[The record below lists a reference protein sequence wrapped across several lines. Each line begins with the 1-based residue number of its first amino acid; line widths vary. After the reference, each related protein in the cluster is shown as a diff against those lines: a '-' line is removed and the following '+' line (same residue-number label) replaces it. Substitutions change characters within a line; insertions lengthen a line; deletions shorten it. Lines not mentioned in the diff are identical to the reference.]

1 MHLTLANPYLINAL
15 TAPPPQSYR
24 YERWRE
30 RGYHPDLRPISP
42 DSECGTLIGQMGW
55 VGAHAHAHEYLWAT
69 AGNMGA
75 VLTETVENPCLIPY
89 DESPRYQLPPQIVV
103 KELAGRHVLLTKSGS
118 RLDMI
123 GSEHPALNLTLIE
136 VEPDGMHYRMRF
148 GTPEQSVLNRYAN
161 GVAPPVPTSEMFHY
175 LLIFEQLE
183 PHGFNALVHL
193 QPKFLNL
200 ISRTEHGHPDLFY
213 NFLRGYEPETPIIYD
228 ASSGIGFVQER
239 APGIPELSYE
249 SLRLFQN
256 GGSPERYILYWV
268 GHGTFSRG
276 TDILDA
282 YKHAEYFEAAARMA
296 WEANQHNVDAQA
308 YTEEI
313 VNCILREFNAN
324 RERGEQPDANQSPD
338 EVVSAPQSGVNTFT
352 TEPENVYNY
361 P

>member
-1 MHLTLANPYLINAL
+1 MDSTLTNPYLVNAL
-15 TAPPPQSYR
+15 TAPPPQTYR
-24 YERWRE
+24 YQRWRE
-30 RGYHPDLRPISP
+30 RGYHPDLRPLSP

-55 VGAHAHAHEYLWAT
+55 VGAHAHAHDYLWAT

-75 VLTETVENPCLIPY
+75 VLNETVNEECLIAY
-89 DESPRYQLPPQIVV
+89 NASPRYQLPPQIVV
-103 KELAGRHVLLTKSGS
+103 KGLAGKHVLLTKSGS

-123 GSEHPALNLTLIE
+123 GIEHPALNLTLIE
-136 VEPDGMHYRMRF
+136 VEPDGVHYRMRY
-148 GTPEQSVLNRYAN
+148 GTPDQATLEQAQNR
-161 GVAPPVPTSEMFHY
+161 VAPPAPTSEMFHY
-175 LLIFEQLE
+175 LLIFEQLAE
-183 PHGFNALVHL
+183 NGFNALVHL

-200 ISRTEHGHPDLFY
+200 ISRTEHGAPDRFY
-213 NFLRGYEPETPIIYD
+213 DFLRGYEPETPIIYD
-228 ASSGIGFVQER
+228 ASGGIGFVEER

-256 GGSPERYILYWV
+256 GGKDGEQSARHILYWV

-296 WEANQHNVDAQA
+296 WEANQQSVDAQA

-324 RERGEQPDANQSPD
+324 RETTSRLDDELLDADTPTQSD
-338 EVVSAPQSGVNTFT
+338 
-352 TEPENVYNY
+352 NVYNY

>member
-1 MHLTLANPYLINAL
+1 MDSTLANPYLTNTL
-15 TAPPPQSYR
+15 MPPPPQTYR
-24 YERWRE
+24 YKCWQE
-30 RGYHPDLRPISP
+30 RGYHPNLRPISP

-75 VLTETVENPCLIPY
+75 VLTETIEETCLIPY
-89 DESPRYQLPPQIVV
+89 EASPRYQLPPQIVV
-103 KELAGRHVLLTKSGS
+103 KGLAGRHVLLTKSGS

-123 GSEHPALNLTLIE
+123 GIEHPALNLTLIE
-136 VEPDGMHYRMRF
+136 VEPDGVHYRMRF
-148 GTPEQSVLNRYAN
+148 GTPDQATLDLNQDS
-161 GVAPPVPTSEMFHY
+161 VAPPAPTSEMFHY
-175 LLIFEQLE
+175 LLIFQQLE
-183 PHGFNALVHL
+183 GQGFNALVHL

-200 ISRTEHGHPDLFY
+200 ISRTEHGAPDRFY

-228 ASSGIGFVQER
+228 ASSGIGFVEER

-256 GGSPERYILYWV
+256 GGSPERHILYWV

-276 TDILDA
+276 SDLLDA

-296 WEANQHNVDAQA
+296 WEANQQTVKAQA

-313 VNCILREFNAN
+313 VSCILREFNAN
-324 RERGEQPDANQSPD
+324 RNVNQHSDTDFHDSETPG
-338 EVVSAPQSGVNTFT
+338 QS
-352 TEPENVYNY
+352 ENVYNY

>member
-1 MHLTLANPYLINAL
+1 MDSTLANPYLTNAL
-15 TAPPPQSYR
+15 TPPPPQTYR
-24 YERWRE
+24 YKCWRE
-30 RGYHPDLRPISP
+30 RGYHPNLRPISP

-75 VLTETVENPCLIPY
+75 VLTETIEEACLIPY
-89 DESPRYQLPPQIVV
+89 EASPRYQLPSQIVV
-103 KELAGRHVLLTKSGS
+103 KGLAGRHVLLTKSGS
-118 RLDMI
+118 RLDMVGI
-123 GSEHPALNLTLIE
+123 EHPALNLTLIE
-136 VEPDGMHYRMRF
+136 VEPDGVHYRMRF
-148 GTPEQSVLNRYAN
+148 GTPDQATLDLNQDR
-161 GVAPPVPTSEMFHY
+161 VAPPAPTSEMFHY

-183 PHGFNALVHL
+183 GQGFNALVHL

-200 ISRTEHGHPDLFY
+200 ISRTEHGAPDRFY

-228 ASSGIGFVQER
+228 ASSGIGFVEER

-249 SLRLFQN
+249 SLKLFQN
-256 GGSPERYILYWV
+256 GGSPERHILYWV

-276 TDILDA
+276 SDLLDA

-296 WEANQHNVDAQA
+296 WEANQQTVKAQA

-313 VNCILREFNAN
+313 VSCILREFNAN
-324 RERGEQPDANQSPD
+324 RNVNQHSDADFQDSETPVQS
-338 EVVSAPQSGVNTFT
+338 
-352 TEPENVYNY
+352 ENVYNY

>member
-1 MHLTLANPYLINAL
+1 
-15 TAPPPQSYR
+15 
-24 YERWRE
+24 
-30 RGYHPDLRPISP
+30 
-42 DSECGTLIGQMGW
+42 MGW

-75 VLTETVENPCLIPY
+75 VLTEVVEETCLIPY
-89 DESPRYQLPPQIVV
+89 DASPRYQLPPQIVV
-103 KELAGRHVLLTKSGS
+103 KGLAGRHVLLTKSGS

-123 GSEHPALNLTLIE
+123 GIEHPALNVTLIE
-136 VEPDGMHYRMRF
+136 VEPDGVHYRMRF
-148 GTPEQSVLNRYAN
+148 GTPDQATLDRDRT
-161 GVAPPVPTSEMFHY
+161 APPAPTSEMFHY

-183 PHGFNALVHL
+183 GQGFNALVHL

-200 ISRTEHGHPDLFY
+200 ISRTEHGAPDRFY

-228 ASSGIGFVQER
+228 ASSGIGFVEER

-256 GGSPERYILYWV
+256 GGSPERHILYWV

-276 TDILDA
+276 SDLLDA

-296 WEANQHNVDAQA
+296 WEANQQTVKAQA

-313 VNCILREFNAN
+313 VSCILREFNAN
-324 RERGEQPDANQSPD
+324 RQMNNQHSDADFPDPDTPVQS
-338 EVVSAPQSGVNTFT
+338 
-352 TEPENVYNY
+352 ENVYNY

>member
-1 MHLTLANPYLINAL
+1 
-15 TAPPPQSYR
+15 
-24 YERWRE
+24 
-30 RGYHPDLRPISP
+30 
-42 DSECGTLIGQMGW
+42 MGW

-75 VLTETVENPCLIPY
+75 VLTEAIEDACLIPY
-89 DESPRYQLPPQIVV
+89 EVSPRYQLPPQIVV
-103 KELAGRHVLLTKSGS
+103 KGLAGRHVLLTKSGS

-123 GSEHPALNLTLIE
+123 GIEHPALNITLIE
-136 VEPDGMHYRMRF
+136 VEPDGVHYRMRF
-148 GTPEQSVLNRYAN
+148 GTPDQATLNLNQDR
-161 GVAPPVPTSEMFHY
+161 VAPPAPTSEMFHY

-183 PHGFNALVHL
+183 KQGFNALVHL

-200 ISRTEHGHPDLFY
+200 ISRTEHGAPDRFY

-228 ASSGIGFVQER
+228 ASSGIGFVEER

-276 TDILDA
+276 SDLLDA

-296 WEANQHNVDAQA
+296 WEANQQTVKAQA

-313 VNCILREFNAN
+313 VSCILREFNAN
-324 RERGEQPDANQSPD
+324 REVNQHSD
-338 EVVSAPQSGVNTFT
+338 TDFQNSDTQGQS
-352 TEPENVYNY
+352 ENVYNY

>member
-1 MHLTLANPYLINAL
+1 MDSTLANPYLTGAL
-15 TAPPPQSYR
+15 TSPPPQTYR
-24 YERWRE
+24 YKCWQD
-30 RGYHPDLRPISP
+30 RGYHPNLRPISP

-75 VLTETVENPCLIPY
+75 VLTEAIEDACLMPY
-89 DESPRYQLPPQIVV
+89 EVSPRYQLPPQIVV
-103 KELAGRHVLLTKSGS
+103 KGLAGRHVLLTKSGS

-123 GSEHPALNLTLIE
+123 GIEHPALNLTLIE
-136 VEPDGMHYRMRF
+136 VEPDGVHYRMRF
-148 GTPEQSVLNRYAN
+148 GTPDQTTLNMN
-161 GVAPPVPTSEMFHY
+161 QDSIAPPAPTSEMFHY

-183 PHGFNALVHL
+183 SQGFNALVHL

-200 ISRTEHGHPDLFY
+200 ISRTEHGAPERFY

-228 ASSGIGFVQER
+228 PSSGIGFVEER

-276 TDILDA
+276 SDLLDA

-296 WEANQHNVDAQA
+296 WEANQQTVKAQA

-313 VNCILREFNAN
+313 VSCILREFNAN
-324 RERGEQPDANQSPD
+324 REVNQHSDGDFQDSDTP
-338 EVVSAPQSGVNTFT
+338 VRS
-352 TEPENVYNY
+352 ENIYNY

>member
-1 MHLTLANPYLINAL
+1 MPY
-15 TAPPPQSYR
+15 
-24 YERWRE
+24 E
-30 RGYHPDLRPISP
+30 
-42 DSECGTLIGQMGW
+42 
-55 VGAHAHAHEYLWAT
+55 V
-69 AGNMGA
+69 
-75 VLTETVENPCLIPY
+75 
-89 DESPRYQLPPQIVV
+89 SPRYQLPPQIVV
-103 KELAGRHVLLTKSGS
+103 KGLAGRHVLLTKSGS

-123 GSEHPALNLTLIE
+123 GIEHPALNLTLIE
-136 VEPDGMHYRMRF
+136 VEPDGVHYRMRF
-148 GTPEQSVLNRYAN
+148 GTPDQTALDLNHD
-161 GVAPPVPTSEMFHY
+161 GVAPPAPTSEMFHY

-183 PHGFNALVHL
+183 SQGFNALVHL

-200 ISRTEHGHPDLFY
+200 ISRTEHGAPDRFY

-228 ASSGIGFVQER
+228 ASSGIGFVEER

-276 TDILDA
+276 SDLLDA

-296 WEANQHNVDAQA
+296 WEANQQTVKAQA

-313 VNCILREFNAN
+313 VSCILREFNAN
-324 RERGEQPDANQSPD
+324 R
-338 EVVSAPQSGVNTFT
+338 GVNQNSDADFQDPDT
-352 TEPENVYNY
+352 PVQSENVYNY

>member
-1 MHLTLANPYLINAL
+1 MDSTLTNPYLTNAL
-15 TAPPPQSYR
+15 TAPPPQTYR
-24 YERWRE
+24 SERWRE

-55 VGAHAHAHEYLWAT
+55 VGAHAHVHEYLWAT

-75 VLTETVENPCLIPY
+75 VLAETVEDACLIP
-89 DESPRYQLPPQIVV
+89 DNASPRYQLPPQIVV
-103 KELAGRHVLLTKSGS
+103 RGLTGRHCLRPKLGS
-118 RLDMI
+118 RLDRI
-123 GSEHPALNLTLIE
+123 GIEYPALIFTLIE
-136 VEPDGMHYRMRF
+136 VEPDGVHYRMRF
-148 GTPEQSVLNRYAN
+148 GTPDQAALDSNRE
-161 GVAPPVPTSEMFHY
+161 GIAPPAPTSEMFHY

-183 PHGFNALVHL
+183 EDGFNALVHL

-200 ISRTEHGHPDLFY
+200 ISRTEHGEPDRFY

-228 ASSGIGFVQER
+228 ESSGIGFVEEK

-256 GGSPERYILYWV
+256 GGNAERHILYWV

-276 TDILDA
+276 TDLLDA

-296 WEANQHNVDAQA
+296 WEANQQRVDAQA

-313 VNCILREFNAN
+313 VSCILREFNAN
-324 RERGEQPDANQSPD
+324 RETSLQPDIGFED
-338 EVVSAPQSGVNTFT
+338 VNT
-352 TEPENVYNY
+352 PSQSDNVYNY

>member
-1 MHLTLANPYLINAL
+1 MDSTLANPYLTNTL
-15 TAPPPQSYR
+15 TPPPPQTYR
-24 YERWRE
+24 YRSWQE
-30 RGYHPDLRPISP
+30 RGYHPDLRPISS

-75 VLTETVENPCLIPY
+75 VLTELVEDSCLIPY
-89 DESPRYQLPPQIVV
+89 EVSPRYQLPSQIVV
-103 KELAGRHVLLTKSGS
+103 KGLAGRHVLLTKSGS

-123 GSEHPALNLTLIE
+123 GIEHPALNLTLIE
-136 VEPDGMHYRMRF
+136 VEPDGVHYRMRF
-148 GTPEQSVLNRYAN
+148 GTPDQTALGLNQD
-161 GVAPPVPTSEMFHY
+161 GIAPPVPTSEMFHY

-183 PHGFNALVHL
+183 SQGFNALVHL

-200 ISRTEHGHPDLFY
+200 ISRTEHGAPDQFY

-228 ASSGIGFVQER
+228 ASSGIGFVEER

-276 TDILDA
+276 SDLFDA

-296 WEANQHNVDAQA
+296 WEANQQTVKAQA

-313 VNCILREFNAN
+313 VSCILREFNAN
-324 RERGEQPDANQSPD
+324 R
-338 EVVSAPQSGVNTFT
+338 GVNQNSDADFQDPDT
-352 TEPENVYNY
+352 PGQSENVYNY

>member
-1 MHLTLANPYLINAL
+1 MDSTLTNPYLVNAL
-15 TAPPPQSYR
+15 TAPPPQTYR
-24 YERWRE
+24 YQCWRE
-30 RGYHPDLRPISP
+30 RGYHPDLRPLSP

-55 VGAHAHAHEYLWAT
+55 VGAHAHAHDYLWAT

-75 VLTETVENPCLIPY
+75 VLTETVNEACLIAHE
-89 DESPRYQLPPQIVV
+89 DAPRYQLPPQIVV
-103 KELAGRHVLLTKSGS
+103 KGLAGRHVLLTKSGS

-123 GSEHPALNLTLIE
+123 GIEHPALNLTLIE
-136 VEPDGMHYRMRF
+136 VEPDGVHYRMRF
-148 GTPEQSVLNRYAN
+148 GTPDQTTLEQAEN
-161 GVAPPVPTSEMFHY
+161 GIAPPAPTSEMFHY
-175 LLIFEQLE
+175 LLIFEQLAE
-183 PHGFNALVHL
+183 NGFNALVHL

-200 ISRTEHGHPDLFY
+200 ISRTEHGTPDRFY
-213 NFLRGYEPETPIIYD
+213 DFLRGYEPETPIIYD
-228 ASSGIGFVQER
+228 ASGGIGFVEER

-256 GGSPERYILYWV
+256 GGKNGEQSARHILYWV

-276 TDILDA
+276 SDLLDA

-296 WEANQHNVDAQA
+296 WEANQQRVDAQA

-324 RERGEQPDANQSPD
+324 REATATVNDEPLDSDTPAQSH
-338 EVVSAPQSGVNTFT
+338 
-352 TEPENVYNY
+352 NVYNY

>member
-1 MHLTLANPYLINAL
+1 
-15 TAPPPQSYR
+15 
-24 YERWRE
+24 
-30 RGYHPDLRPISP
+30 
-42 DSECGTLIGQMGW
+42 MGW

-75 VLTETVENPCLIPY
+75 VLTEAIEDACLIPY
-89 DESPRYQLPPQIVV
+89 EASPRYQLPPQIVV
-103 KELAGRHVLLTKSGS
+103 KGLAGRHVLLTKSGS

-123 GSEHPALNLTLIE
+123 GIEHPALNLTLIE
-136 VEPDGMHYRMRF
+136 VEPDGVHYRMRF
-148 GTPEQSVLNRYAN
+148 GTPDQATLDINHNRI
-161 GVAPPVPTSEMFHY
+161 APPAPTSEMFHY

-183 PHGFNALVHL
+183 RQGFNALVHL

-200 ISRTEHGHPDLFY
+200 ISRTEHGAPDRFY

-228 ASSGIGFVQER
+228 PSSGIGFVEER

-276 TDILDA
+276 SDLLDA

-296 WEANQHNVDAQA
+296 WEANQQTVKAQA

-313 VNCILREFNAN
+313 VSCILREFNAN
-324 RERGEQPDANQSPD
+324 RKTNQHSDADFQDSDTP
-338 EVVSAPQSGVNTFT
+338 PQS
-352 TEPENVYNY
+352 ENVYNY

>member
-1 MHLTLANPYLINAL
+1 MDLTLANPYLTNTL
-15 TAPPPQSYR
+15 TPPPPQTHR
-24 YERWRE
+24 YKCWQE
-30 RGYHPDLRPISP
+30 RGYHPDLRPIPP
-42 DSECGTLIGQMGW
+42 DSECGVLIGQMGW
-55 VGAHAHAHEYLWAT
+55 VGGHAHAHEYLWAT

-75 VLTETVENPCLIPY
+75 VLTETLEEACLIPY
-89 DESPRYQLPPQIVV
+89 DASPRYQLPPQIVV
-103 KELAGRHVLLTKSGS
+103 KGLAGRQVLLTKSGS

-123 GSEHPALNLTLIE
+123 GIEHPALNVTLIE
-136 VEPDGMHYRMRF
+136 VEPDGVHYRMRF
-148 GTPEQSVLNRYAN
+148 GTPDQATLDRNQDRI
-161 GVAPPVPTSEMFHY
+161 APPAPTSEMFHY

-183 PHGFNALVHL
+183 GQGFNALVHL

-200 ISRTEHGHPDLFY
+200 ISRTAHGAPDRFY

-228 ASSGIGFVQER
+228 ASSGIGFVEER

-276 TDILDA
+276 SDLLDA

-296 WEANQHNVDAQA
+296 WEANQQTVKAQA

-313 VNCILREFNAN
+313 VSCILREFNAN
-324 RERGEQPDANQSPD
+324 REINNQHSDTDFPDPDTPGQS
-338 EVVSAPQSGVNTFT
+338 
-352 TEPENVYNY
+352 ENVYNY

>member
-1 MHLTLANPYLINAL
+1 
-15 TAPPPQSYR
+15 
-24 YERWRE
+24 
-30 RGYHPDLRPISP
+30 
-42 DSECGTLIGQMGW
+42 MGW

-75 VLTETVENPCLIPY
+75 VLTEPVEDVCLMPY
-89 DESPRYQLPPQIVV
+89 EVSPRYQLPPQIVV
-103 KELAGRHVLLTKSGS
+103 KGLAGRHVLLTKSGS

-123 GSEHPALNLTLIE
+123 GIEHPALNLTLIE
-136 VEPDGMHYRMRF
+136 VEPDGVHYRMRF
-148 GTPEQSVLNRYAN
+148 GTPDQTALDLNQD
-161 GVAPPVPTSEMFHY
+161 GVAPPAPTSEMFHY

-183 PHGFNALVHL
+183 SQGFNALVHL

-200 ISRTEHGHPDLFY
+200 ISRTEHGAPDRFY

-228 ASSGIGFVQER
+228 ASSGIGFVEER

-276 TDILDA
+276 SDLLDA

-296 WEANQHNVDAQA
+296 WEANQQTVKAQA

-313 VNCILREFNAN
+313 VSCILREFNAN
-324 RERGEQPDANQSPD
+324 R
-338 EVVSAPQSGVNTFT
+338 GVNQNSDADFQDPDT
-352 TEPENVYNY
+352 PGQSENVYNY

>member
-1 MHLTLANPYLINAL
+1 MDSTLANPYLTNTL
-15 TAPPPQSYR
+15 TLPPPQTYR
-24 YERWRE
+24 YRSWQE
-30 RGYHPDLRPISP
+30 RGYHPDLRPISS

-75 VLTETVENPCLIPY
+75 VLTESVEDACLIPY
-89 DESPRYQLPPQIVV
+89 EVSPRYQLPPQIVV
-103 KELAGRHVLLTKSGS
+103 KGLAGRHVLLTKSGS

-123 GSEHPALNLTLIE
+123 GIEHPALNLTLIE
-136 VEPDGMHYRMRF
+136 VEPDGVHYRMRF
-148 GTPEQSVLNRYAN
+148 GTPDQTALGLNRD
-161 GVAPPVPTSEMFHY
+161 GVAPPAPTSEMFHY

-183 PHGFNALVHL
+183 SQGFNALVHL

-200 ISRTEHGHPDLFY
+200 ISRTEHGAPDRFY

-228 ASSGIGFVQER
+228 ASSGIGFVEER

-276 TDILDA
+276 SDLLDA

-296 WEANQHNVDAQA
+296 WEANQQTVKAQA

-313 VNCILREFNAN
+313 VSCILREFNAN
-324 RERGEQPDANQSPD
+324 R
-338 EVVSAPQSGVNTFT
+338 GVNQNSDADFQDPDT
-352 TEPENVYNY
+352 PVHSENVYNY

>member
-1 MHLTLANPYLINAL
+1 MDATLTNPYLVNVL
-15 TAPPPQSYR
+15 TPPPPQTYR

-30 RGYHPDLRPISP
+30 RGYHPNLRPLSP

-55 VGAHAHAHEYLWAT
+55 VGAHAHAHDYLWAT

-75 VLTETVENPCLIPY
+75 VLTETVDDACLIAY
-89 DESPRYQLPPQIVV
+89 EASPRYQLPPQIVV
-103 KELAGRHVLLTKSGS
+103 KGLTGRHVLLTKSGS

-123 GSEHPALNLTLIE
+123 GIEHPALNLTLIE
-136 VEPDGMHYRMRF
+136 VEPDGIHYRMRY
-148 GTPEQSVLNRYAN
+148 GTPDQATLEQAQN
-161 GVAPPVPTSEMFHY
+161 GIAPPAPTSEMFHY
-175 LLIFEQLE
+175 LLIFEQLAE
-183 PHGFNALVHL
+183 NGFNALAHL

-200 ISRTEHGHPDLFY
+200 ISRTEHGAPDRFY
-213 NFLRGYEPETPIIYD
+213 DFLRGYEPETPIIYD
-228 ASSGIGFVQER
+228 ASGGIGFVEER

-256 GGSPERYILYWV
+256 GDQNGEQPARHILYWV

-276 TDILDA
+276 SDILDA

-296 WEANQHNVDAQA
+296 WEANQQRVDAQA

-324 RERGEQPDANQSPD
+324 REATATLDDDLLDADTPVQSD
-338 EVVSAPQSGVNTFT
+338 
-352 TEPENVYNY
+352 NVYNY